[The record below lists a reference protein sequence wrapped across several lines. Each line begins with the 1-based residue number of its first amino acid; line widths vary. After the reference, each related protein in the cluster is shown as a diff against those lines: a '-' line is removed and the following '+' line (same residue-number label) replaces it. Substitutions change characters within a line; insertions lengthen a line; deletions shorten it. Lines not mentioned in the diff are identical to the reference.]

1 MTPKR
6 KIELLAD
13 SLINYVINNEH
24 DDFIDWFVDDG
35 WDEHAICKALGVKEL
50 SEELAQNIAI
60 SSLHE
65 GTHNLVD
72 CVAYHTD
79 GEHVYA
85 DAVKLAVLLKMM
97 DAPKLSKA
105 DIKQIIED
113 ANEQ

>member
-13 SLINYVINNEH
+13 SLVRNIMETEEESFV
-24 DDFIDWFVDDG
+24 DWFVDGG
-35 WDEHAICKALGVKEL
+35 WDEDAVCKALGVKEL
-50 SEELAQNIAI
+50 SEDLANSIAQTT
-60 SSLHE
+60 LYE
-65 GTHNLVD
+65 GTSNLVD

-85 DAVKLAVLLKMM
+85 DAVKLAVLIK
-97 DAPKLSKA
+97 AAEVPKLTKS

-113 ANEQ
+113 ANE